1 MEFREP
7 KKGQQMVQIL
17 MKTIVIC
24 DSLGVIILWYTVHTQ
39 GVQYGQAEYFYFV
52 CYSDFIGLFIVYLKK
67 EERVYKSEKQC
78 ENASFL

>member
-52 CYSDFIGLFIVYLKK
+52 
-67 EERVYKSEKQC
+67 
-78 ENASFL
+78 